1 MKFCLRGLLGQQQQ
15 TTFFRFL
22 DLIVLLCKDSI
33 SADDIST
40 LKEKA
45 NVTVALLERD
55 FPITVQVMQLSN
67 YYS

>member
-1 MKFCLRGLLGQQQQ
+1 MKFCLRGLIGQQQR

-22 DLIVLLCKDSI
+22 DFIALLCKDSI

-45 NVTVALLERD
+45 NVTLALLERD

>member
-1 MKFCLRGLLGQQQQ
+1 MKFCLRGLGQQQG

-22 DLIVLLCKDSI
+22 DLIALLCKDSI
-33 SADDIST
+33 SAGDIST

-45 NVTVALLERD
+45 NVTLALLERD

>member
-1 MKFCLRGLLGQQQQ
+1 MKFCLRGLLGQQQR

-22 DLIVLLCKDSI
+22 DLIALLCKDSI

-45 NVTVALLERD
+45 NVTLALLERD